1 VSVEFDI
8 RVLLHL
14 SSFIQIV
21 VTQGLSSIHI
31 VEVPDS
37 PLLMVFAG
45 GDGDGDAAAK
55 APPTT
60 NVAAVKIRT
69 TTRVRV
75 LFICHQALR

>member
-8 RVLLHL
+8 RVLLHR

-45 GDGDGDAAAK
+45 GDGDAAAK

>member
-1 VSVEFDI
+1 
-8 RVLLHL
+8 LHRSL
-14 SSFIQIV
+14 FIQIV

-45 GDGDGDAAAK
+45 GDGDGDGDGAAAAAK
-55 APPTT
+55 APPAT